1 MKTELNMWTVKT
13 SDSKG
18 VVASGAQKMTV
29 RSNIYFDGQIEI

>member
-18 VVASGAQKMTV
+18 VVASGLEGHKNDSSQ
-29 RSNIYFDGQIEI
+29 